1 MGGDG
6 GTQASRWSRES
17 RDASEQ
23 NNEPGG
29 QQHGKDSCQPNQ
41 QWQKLR
47 EILGQIK
54 DDLTKEEEETPRHQI
69 LIAAQEAIRHVEALS
84 TRPVPQIT
92 QEKET
97 KAQLNR
103 IKAGIIKIQKETRKG
118 GPLGPGVP
126 PVQGQTWAAVA
137 AQAARTV
144 NTVAAPQRATVRVR
158 LEEPQGQ
165 EPGELLK
172 TIQRTIPSA
181 YAVRTLNSGDVDVY
195 VPSQT
200 TKDQIL
206 NGPDALGIK
215 ILRKDYLLE
224 VPGVPLKTPINSGR
238 NADNS
243 ELTQSICE
251 ATKRLAPGI
260 AISRIRWLHAPEAQ
274 AKRQANPSSAQREP
288 KKTRGTLIIG
298 VPTQAI
304 Q

>member
-1 MGGDG
+1 MRFKR
-6 GTQASRWSRES
+6 QY
-17 RDASEQ
+17 DAS
-23 NNEPGG
+23 
-29 QQHGKDSCQPNQ
+29 
-41 QWQKLR
+41 KLSQR
-47 EILGQIK
+47 
-54 DDLTKEEEETPRHQI
+54 
-69 LIAAQEAIRHVEALS
+69 VEALA
-84 TRPVPQIT
+84 TRPVPQTT

-97 KAQLNR
+97 KAQLDR
-103 IKAGIIKIQKETRKG
+103 IEAGITKIQKETRKG

-137 AQAARTV
+137 AQAARTA

-158 LEEPQGQ
+158 LEESQGQ

-181 YAVRTLNSGDVDVY
+181 YALRTLNSGDVDVH

-206 NGPDALGIK
+206 NGPDAPGLK

-243 ELTQSICE
+243 ELIQSICE
-251 ATKRLAPGI
+251 ATKRLVPGI

-288 KKTRGTLIIG
+288 EKTRGTLIIG

-304 Q
+304 QQKIIKRGIVIESQLFETRLFENSLIVKQCYRCNQWGHTKRMWKANKMRTMCRIT